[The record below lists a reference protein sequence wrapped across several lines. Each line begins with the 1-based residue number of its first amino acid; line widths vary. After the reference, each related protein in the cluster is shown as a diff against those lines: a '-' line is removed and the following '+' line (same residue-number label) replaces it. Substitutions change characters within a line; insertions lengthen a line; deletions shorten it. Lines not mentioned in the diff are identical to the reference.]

1 VENDEDASVEAPKK
15 KKGPKD
21 GDKEEKTI
29 QKKGKKKME
38 SDELDEDGREE
49 KKVQKKGKRK
59 KNVDSDEEFGEE
71 VKTKKPKKKG
81 KKNDEDDAEAQSI
94 LAPRPKRATTGK
106 VNYREIDAGSD
117 EEFQD
122 EMEESEIKKPKKKDR
137 SEGI

>member
-1 VENDEDASVEAPKK
+1 MAEKK
-15 KKGPKD
+15 
-21 GDKEEKTI
+21 
-29 QKKGKKKME
+29 
-38 SDELDEDGREE
+38 

-71 VKTKKPKKKG
+71 VKTKKPKKKA
-81 KKNDEDDAEAQSI
+81 KKNDEQDDAEAQSI